1 MWITR
6 SASNNPVRVA
16 SSLASP
22 KDIRTSVRAQC
33 AKHSKPQSIAHS
45 AQPCAAGIIPL
56 GSPVLLASAK
66 ELIRLFPQLSPSG
79 SRIRGIYLGSARCI
93 GSNAVRP
100 PVPHSR
106 DQPIHAKRKMWITRS
121 ASNNPVRVAT
131 LKSSI
136 LRMNTGSA
144 GFSCRQGSA
153 SIGKKT
159 PVFLAIFGDKLAT
172 ESGPRPVRDAG
183 QSTNAPARHRVAC
196 HLSRST

>member
-1 MWITR
+1 MKPVSQNPIFSR
-6 SASNNPVRVA
+6 SFKERPYRPAVRTPPFHGGDTGSNPVRVA

-121 ASNNPVRVAT
+121 ASNNPASPE
-131 LKSSI
+131 KSPEG
-136 LRMNTGSA
+136 T
-144 GFSCRQGSA
+144 
-153 SIGKKT
+153 
-159 PVFLAIFGDKLAT
+159 
-172 ESGPRPVRDAG
+172 
-183 QSTNAPARHRVAC
+183 
-196 HLSRST
+196 